1 MAGGYVD
8 FRTGIQPDTVTDYN
22 YGVCLAIRALILSLV
37 GEVRGHV
44 NMLLAFIVLN
54 DPELSWTQHD
64 CTEMHECEGT
74 SEGATQTGH
83 TWTQG
88 NQTWNMDKGVS
99 AAERNKIHWD
109 LGLGTRPK

>member
-1 MAGGYVD
+1 
-8 FRTGIQPDTVTDYN
+8 
-22 YGVCLAIRALILSLV
+22 
-37 GEVRGHV
+37 
-44 NMLLAFIVLN
+44 MLLAFIVLN

-88 NQTWNMDKGVS
+88 NQTCTNSDGVTVPLS
-99 AAERNKIHWD
+99 SRFDPSSPFVHARTQLS
-109 LGLGTRPK
+109 LGLIFC